1 MTQLAETPNE
11 GSTYV
16 ITVNFLDLDGA
27 AFTPKTCA
35 WTLTRKDGTIIN
47 ARDRVS
53 ATVTGTSH
61 DFVLSG
67 ADLLF
72 ADGKDRVFTVEGTY
86 DSTYGNDLPFRDEAK
101 FTVVN
106 TTIDPE

>member
-1 MTQLAETPNE
+1 MTQLTETPNE
-11 GSTYV
+11 GSTIV

-35 WTLTRKDGTIIN
+35 WSLTLKDGTVIN

-61 DFVLSG
+61 DFVISG
-67 ADLLF
+67 DDLLF
-72 ADGKDRVFTVEGTY
+72 SEGKDRYFTVEGTY
-86 DSTYGNDLPFRDEAK
+86 DSTYGNDLPYREEAK
-101 FTVVN
+101 FSIANTVR
-106 TTIDPE
+106 DPA